1 MLKKNF
7 LFELMKTG
15 HIKIDT
21 TGHIIAFDEYIYLLP
36 SGVVL
41 KLRELLETSLGPDK
55 ADNLI
60 KELGKF
66 QVEAAAKRYVKTL
79 GIEKLSKM
87 KLMEFT
93 YNIINI
99 LGWGLI
105 TIDKLSI
112 ENKTAHITLRES
124 ALALKYKKT
133 YQKTSDRPIDF
144 WIAGILE
151 KHFSVIL
158 QTDVE
163 VNETKCIAMGHPF
176 CEFVMKPKSTV

>member
-1 MLKKNF
+1 
-7 LFELMKTG
+7 MKTG
-15 HIKIDT
+15 QIKIDAM
-21 TGHIIAFDEYIYLLP
+21 GHIIAFNEYISLLP

-41 KLRELLETSLGPDK
+41 KLRDLLESSLGPDK
-55 ADNLI
+55 ADSLI

-66 QVEAAAKRYVKTL
+66 QVEAAAKRYVETL

-124 ALALKYKKT
+124 ALALKYKKV
-133 YQKTSDRPIDF
+133 YQKNSDRPIDS

-158 QTDVE
+158 QTNVE
-163 VNETKCIAMGHPF
+163 VNETKCISMGHPF
-176 CEFVMKPKSTV
+176 CEFIMKPEEKV